1 MAKQRFPTWALAWL
15 TGLVLAAAIFLAN
28 KDAVDRLMDATG
40 LTHVLYPGTAN
51 LAAEVVR
58 QDKHL
63 DQPARIVLDQAPA
76 QQVLPLS
83 EQSPTDPSLDQAP
96 IGPPGAP
103 LDQLTTSAIILP
115 SNGILPS
122 PSPSPPSTPIPSS
135 TPTLMPSP
143 STAPTP
149 TPSAQGES
157 LYFLKMGPD
166 GRLEPTPYQRQL
178 IAGSTPL
185 TAVIRGLLMGPTIF
199 EKNAGAITLIPD
211 GTQLLS
217 ARVDNGTAFLS
228 FSEEFTHNKMDLEGF
243 AGQLKEL
250 VWTATQFPSV
260 QRVQFLVNGQ
270 YRDSLGMDGL
280 SIAIPLS
287 RASFH

>member
-15 TGLVLAAAIFLAN
+15 TGLVLVAAIFLAN

-40 LTHVLYPGTAN
+40 LTHVLYPGTAT
-51 LAAEVVR
+51 LAADVVR

-83 EQSPTDPSLDQAP
+83 EQSPTDPALDQTP
-96 IGPPGAP
+96 IGTPGTP
-103 LDQLTTSAIILP
+103 LDQPTNVPIILP
-115 SNGILPS
+115 TPGVS
-122 PSPSPPSTPIPSS
+122 PAPV
-135 TPTLMPSP
+135 P
-143 STAPTP
+143 STAPMASPTTTP
-149 TPSAQGES
+149 TTLGES

-166 GRLEPTPYQRQL
+166 GRLDPTPYQRDL

-199 EKNAGAITLIPD
+199 EKNAGAITLIPN

-217 ARVDNGTAFLS
+217 ARVENGTAFLS
-228 FSEEFTHNKMDLEGF
+228 FSDEFTHNKMDLEGF

-250 VWTATQFPSV
+250 VWSATQFPSV

-280 SIAIPLS
+280 SISVPLS

>member
-40 LTHVLYPGTAN
+40 LTRVLYPGTAN

-83 EQSPTDPSLDQAP
+83 EQSPADPSIDQTP
-96 IGPPGAP
+96 IGPPGTP

-115 SNGILPS
+115 SNGVLPT
-122 PSPSPPSTPIPSS
+122 PPTTPLETPVASS
-135 TPTLMPSP
+135 TPLL
-143 STAPTP
+143 P
-149 TPSAQGES
+149 TPSSAPAPSPTPQGES

-166 GRLEPTPYQRQL
+166 GRLEPTPYQREL

-199 EKNAGAITLIPD
+199 EKNAGAITLIPN

-217 ARVDNGTAFLS
+217 ARVDKGTAFLS
-228 FSEEFTHNKMDLEGF
+228 FSDEFTHNKMDLEGF

>member
-1 MAKQRFPTWALAWL
+1 MFVMAKQRFPTWALAWL
-15 TGLVLAAAIFLAN
+15 TALVLAAAIFLAN

-40 LTHVLYPGTAN
+40 LTHWLYPGTTS
-51 LAAEVVR
+51 LAQVVR
-58 QDKHL
+58 QDTHL

-83 EQSPTDPSLDQAP
+83 EQSPADPALTQTPFSPPAIAP
-96 IGPPGAP
+96 
-103 LDQLTTSAIILP
+103 
-115 SNGILPS
+115 PS
-122 PSPSPPSTPIPSS
+122 PSPASAMTSPI
-135 TPTLMPSP
+135 
-143 STAPTP
+143 P
-149 TPSAQGES
+149 TPSPVTNSPTPSPGQTQGQTNGQS

-166 GRLEPTPYQRQL
+166 GRLEPTPYQREL

-199 EKNAGAITLIPD
+199 EKNAGALSLIPN

-217 ARVDNGTAFLS
+217 ARVENGTAFLS

-270 YRDSLGMDGL
+270 YRDNLGMDGL
-280 SIAIPLS
+280 SIAVPLS
-287 RASFH
+287 RASFN

>member
-40 LTHVLYPGTAN
+40 LTHVLYPGKAN

-58 QDKHL
+58 QDRHL

-76 QQVLPLS
+76 QHVLPLS
-83 EQSPTDPSLDQAP
+83 EQSPADPSLDQAP
-96 IGPPGAP
+96 IGPPGTP
-103 LDQLTTSAIILP
+103 LDQLTTSDIILP
-115 SNGILPS
+115 SNGILPTPPPTPVSTPSPSLTPVPTPSQS
-122 PSPSPPSTPIPSS
+122 PSP
-135 TPTLMPSP
+135 TPT
-143 STAPTP
+143 T
-149 TPSAQGES
+149 QGES

-166 GRLEPTPYQRQL
+166 GRLEPTPYQREL
-178 IAGSTPL
+178 IAGTTPL

-199 EKNAGAITLIPD
+199 EKNAGAITLIPN